1 MRAASIQTPD
11 RNPFCAPP
19 LRSTAA
25 CSLLVLALSLTAT
38 GAAAYGSSA
47 ATGGGS
53 GPWHLLKPAGSNA
66 TATTAG
72 TASAAERTPPPGNFR
87 RRKPG
92 LPPGEPCGGQ
102 PWFPDGASCA
112 TADTSRP
119 CCSPPPPP
127 ASRGPASRRRATSIA
142 PMLPN
147 ARPRQGAATPGCSC
161 SSPRRRFAALDAYV
175 DAHLADFGVSL
186 AGSPDLSLTWRF
198 Q

>member
-47 ATGGGS
+47 AIGGGS

-72 TASAAERTPPPGNFR
+72 TASAAEDTTARELSTAKARLTPRGALWRSALVPGWGQLRNR
-87 RRKPG
+87 RHIKAVLFSAAAAG
-92 LPPGEPCGGQ
+92 
-102 PWFPDGASCA
+102 FAGASISETRNLNRADASERQAAAGRRNTRLLLFVA
-112 TADTSRP
+112 TAT
-119 CCSPPPPP
+119 
-127 ASRGPASRRRATSIA
+127 
-142 PMLPN
+142 
-147 ARPRQGAATPGCSC
+147 
-161 SSPRRRFAALDAYV
+161 FAALDAYV